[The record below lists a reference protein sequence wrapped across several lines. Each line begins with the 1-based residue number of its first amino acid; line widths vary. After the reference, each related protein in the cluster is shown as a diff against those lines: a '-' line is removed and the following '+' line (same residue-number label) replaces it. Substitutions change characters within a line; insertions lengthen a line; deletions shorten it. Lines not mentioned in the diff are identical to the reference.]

1 MNNIAYWREQE
12 AIYKA
17 KRVIDLT
24 KEYWFD
30 NMLDIGSREGFVI
43 KELKAKGVGRVNI
56 GITALEIEKELV
68 EQLRAKG
75 IQAIEYDG
83 YNLDMFKDNEFD
95 LVTCLHVIE
104 HTKYPRML
112 LENIKRISKYQ
123 IFEIP
128 CEFSFTIDKKFEDRQ
143 RYGHLE
149 TYTPALFRFLLYTV
163 GYKIL
168 DDRYAFNQRQSKNR
182 IRTFILKH
190 SFLRKIKPN
199 TYTVLTH

>member
-1 MNNIAYWREQE
+1 MNEIAYWRERE

-17 KRVIDLT
+17 KRIIDLT
-24 KEYWFD
+24 KQYKFD
-30 NMLDIGSREGFVI
+30 NVLDIGSREGFVI
-43 KELKAKGVGRVNI
+43 KELKNHFNS
-56 GITALEIEKELV
+56 ITALEIEKELV
-68 EQLRAKG
+68 EGLRAKG

-190 SFLRKIKPN
+190 SFLKKIKPN

>member
-1 MNNIAYWREQE
+1 MNEITYWRERE

-17 KRVIDLT
+17 KRVRELT
-24 KEYWFD
+24 KGYWF
-30 NMLDIGSREGFVI
+30 NNVLDIGSREGFVI
-43 KELKAKGVGRVNI
+43 KELNFNS
-56 GITALEIEKELV
+56 ITALEIEKELV
-68 EQLRAKG
+68 DQLRAKG

>member
-1 MNNIAYWREQE
+1 MNEIAYWRERE

-17 KRVIDLT
+17 KRIIDLT
-24 KEYWFD
+24 KQYKFD
-30 NMLDIGSREGFVI
+30 NVLDIGSREGFVI
-43 KELKAKGVGRVNI
+43 KELKNHFNS
-56 GITALEIEKELV
+56 ITALEIEKELV
-68 EQLRAKG
+68 EGLRAKG